1 MSNVPAPMW
10 PATNTPVHPGEQAP
24 KPIPKEIELRLFAA
38 KLPLDRDG
46 LLALWDTTKKTLEA
60 AKADEMALRKL
71 CVDTLIAQPV
81 EGTNNVELANGYVA
95 KAVCNYSYNVIKP
108 EGERDKISAV
118 DKCIDAFRRLSNEGA
133 FIAERLFKFSVDV
146 SITEYRK
153 LAEDA
158 KTSAVAAS
166 LLREL
171 NKVLE
176 IKPKA
181 PTLEI
186 KAPKK

>member
-1 MSNVPAPMW
+1 VTA
-10 PATNTPVHPGEQAP
+10 
-24 KPIPKEIELRLFAA
+24 
-38 KLPLDRDG
+38 
-46 LLALWDTTKKTLEA
+46 LLALWDTTKKALEA

-71 CVDTLIAQPV
+71 CVETLVAQPQ

-118 DKCIDAFRRLSNEGA
+118 DKCIDAFRRISNEGA
-133 FIAERLFKFSVDV
+133 FIAERLFKFNVDI

-153 LAEDA
+153 LAEEA
-158 KTSAVAAS
+158 QTSAVAAS

-171 NKVLE
+171 NKVLS
-176 IKPKA
+176 IVPKA